1 MRKHIK
7 IRGATQNNLKNL
19 DLDIPLG
26 EIIAVTGVSGSGKS
40 SLVFDTLYAE
50 GQRRYVETF
59 SSYARQFLDR
69 MDRPSVESIEGI
81 PPAIAIHQVNA
92 VKTSRSTVGT
102 MTELSDYLKLL
113 FAKYA
118 KLYCRGCAKPVEVD
132 NPDTIRTKLADH
144 KLGRVIVKAPVVV
157 PESFTAEEIEGYLS
171 AQGYDRFIR
180 TSGRTE
186 VVIDRFEINHVE
198 EPRLREAFE
207 AAFRVGQGKCSIAP
221 YVGGE
226 ISADAINFS
235 NRFHCA
241 TCNIDYS
248 PPSAGLFS
256 FNSPVGACSTCRGF
270 GRVIG
275 VDMDSV
281 VSNPKLSL
289 VEGVIRPWQTDSY
302 SECQSEL
309 LECARRGGVPI
320 DMPWCDLTPAHQN
333 WVLEGDPEW
342 VSWRKSWPKYWYGV
356 RNFFGWL
363 ETKAYKMHIRVL
375 LAKYRSYSICPD
387 CHGSRLKPSALLWR
401 IGSSEPRIENGG
413 TLFEHPGID
422 LDIEKLKAIGGLSIH
437 QLNTLPI
444 WDLKKFIDQEKG
456 RWQEEIKD
464 DSSQLILD
472 QILSRLDFLEE
483 VGLGYLTLDRQ
494 SRTLSGGETQR
505 LNLATA
511 LGASLTQTLFL
522 LDEPSIG
529 LHPRDIERVISVINR
544 LKKNGNT
551 IVVVE
556 HDPQIIR
563 AADFLLDIG
572 PEAGERGGSI
582 EYFGRASELSVDCGL
597 TAEYLLGKRSVIDSI
612 PTKSVESHK
621 TQWLSVLGACRNNL
635 KNIDV
640 DIPLGH
646 LTSITGVSGSGK
658 STFVEDTLY
667 AEISRFI
674 EGKGISSDGVGGFEN
689 LDLINR
695 VVMLDQR
702 PIGKSSRSNP
712 VSYVSALDGIRDLFA
727 SSSGASQAGY
737 DKSYFSFNSGKGRCQ
752 GCAGSGFELVE
763 MQFLSDVY
771 LRCNQCDGKRYG
783 QEVLKIQID
792 LPTIGLVNID
802 DVLKLTVAEAMLAFK
817 DATKICRKLQP
828 LVDVGLGYL
837 RLGQPVPT
845 LSGGEAQRLKLA
857 SYIAEASTQSVKQ
870 TLFLLDEPTTGLH
883 FHDVKNL
890 LIALRALVN
899 LGASVVLVEH
909 NLDIIAG
916 SDWIIDLGPEG
927 GDGGGEVVSFGSPE
941 RVSKDACSL
950 TGLELIRHGVSPIAP
965 ITSAEEERGS
975 REGESIPSAI
985 SIRNARE
992 NNLKGVNVN
1001 IPHEKL
1007 TVITGLS
1014 GSGKSSLAFDIIYGE
1029 GQRRYLESLNAYARQ
1044 FIHVGKKPDVDAV
1057 YGIPP
1062 AVAIEQRT
1070 SRGGIKS
1077 TVGTVT
1083 ETYHYLRLLMSK
1095 IGDQFCPDCEI
1106 KIAPQNATSIVDRL
1120 LREYSGVHI
1129 GFLAPLVRSR
1139 KGIYKEL
1146 AESYRKKGFTYLLVD
1161 NNFVATDAFPKLDRY
1176 VEHTIELPLAS
1187 VRVTNTL
1194 RARITDIVHDA
1205 LEYGGGFFHII
1216 SDVDSLLSGGMFE
1229 QESFSSKRA
1238 CPSCQQS
1245 FDELDPRL
1253 FSFNSKY
1260 GWCDPCQGMGLILE
1274 GKVSPVKNLK
1284 DEIEIETERATI
1296 THHSDSGVCGTCDGV
1311 RLNTQARSVV
1321 WKEFTMADLVSTPVG
1336 TLYRTLSEINLTERE
1351 QLIAKDLLKEVLSRL
1366 RFLTEVGLGYLTL
1379 NRSAPTLSGGE
1390 SQRMRLSAQ
1399 LGSNLRGAVYVLDE
1413 PTIGL
1418 HSRDN
1423 DVLLKALKHLQN
1435 NGNTLVVVEHDEDTI
1450 KQADFVI
1457 DLGPGAGSEG
1467 GFVISS
1473 GSPGEIMR
1481 DDASITGRYLTSKRR
1496 YSVCKKKRLKKSADF
1511 ICIKAATRNNL
1522 KKVDAKI
1529 PIGHLT
1535 AVTGVSGSGKS
1546 SLIRGIL
1553 RANMDRITSRPKT
1566 DIAIQDFSDCSNISG
1581 VDCFSRVIEVDQSP
1595 IGKTSRSCPATYTGI
1610 WDEVR
1615 KLFSSA
1621 TESRVRG
1628 FGPARF
1634 SFNTKGGRCEGCEG
1648 QGIQKIEMSF
1658 LPDVRTVCE
1667 VCNGDR
1673 FSKDTLQIRYNNHS
1687 IADVLNLSIKDA
1699 VELFSAHPKI
1709 NKKLNLLNEL
1719 GLGYLRLGQHSSTL
1733 SGGEAQRIKL
1743 VSELS
1748 KFRADTED
1756 GFRQLGKNQ
1765 TLFVLDEPTVG
1776 LHMADVEKL
1785 IETLKRLAGAGGTVV
1800 VIEHNADVISS
1811 SDWVIDLGP
1820 EGGDAGGY
1828 VLFQGAPEDL
1838 SKQSSSATGQAL
1850 MGLFG

>member
-132 NPDTIRTKLADH
+132 NPDTIRTKLSNH

-180 TSGRTE
+180 TSGRSE
-186 VVIDRFEINHVE
+186 VVIDRFEINRVE

-221 YVGGE
+221 YAEGE

-401 IGSSEPRIENGG
+401 IGSSEPRIGNGA

-572 PEAGERGGSI
+572 PEAGERGGSV
-582 EYFGRASELSVDCGL
+582 EYFGRASELSIDCGL

-674 EGKGISSDGVGGFEN
+674 EGKGISSDGLRGFEN

-817 DATKICRKLQP
+817 DATKICRKL
-828 LVDVGLGYL
+828 
-837 RLGQPVPT
+837 
-845 LSGGEAQRLKLA
+845 
-857 SYIAEASTQSVKQ
+857 
-870 TLFLLDEPTTGLH
+870 
-883 FHDVKNL
+883 
-890 LIALRALVN
+890 
-899 LGASVVLVEH
+899 
-909 NLDIIAG
+909 
-916 SDWIIDLGPEG
+916 
-927 GDGGGEVVSFGSPE
+927 
-941 RVSKDACSL
+941 
-950 TGLELIRHGVSPIAP
+950 
-965 ITSAEEERGS
+965 
-975 REGESIPSAI
+975 
-985 SIRNARE
+985 
-992 NNLKGVNVN
+992 
-1001 IPHEKL
+1001 
-1007 TVITGLS
+1007 
-1014 GSGKSSLAFDIIYGE
+1014 
-1029 GQRRYLESLNAYARQ
+1029 
-1044 FIHVGKKPDVDAV
+1044 
-1057 YGIPP
+1057 
-1062 AVAIEQRT
+1062 
-1070 SRGGIKS
+1070 
-1077 TVGTVT
+1077 
-1083 ETYHYLRLLMSK
+1083 
-1095 IGDQFCPDCEI
+1095 
-1106 KIAPQNATSIVDRL
+1106 
-1120 LREYSGVHI
+1120 
-1129 GFLAPLVRSR
+1129 
-1139 KGIYKEL
+1139 
-1146 AESYRKKGFTYLLVD
+1146 
-1161 NNFVATDAFPKLDRY
+1161 
-1176 VEHTIELPLAS
+1176 
-1187 VRVTNTL
+1187 
-1194 RARITDIVHDA
+1194 
-1205 LEYGGGFFHII
+1205 
-1216 SDVDSLLSGGMFE
+1216 
-1229 QESFSSKRA
+1229 
-1238 CPSCQQS
+1238 
-1245 FDELDPRL
+1245 
-1253 FSFNSKY
+1253 
-1260 GWCDPCQGMGLILE
+1260 
-1274 GKVSPVKNLK
+1274 
-1284 DEIEIETERATI
+1284 
-1296 THHSDSGVCGTCDGV
+1296 
-1311 RLNTQARSVV
+1311 
-1321 WKEFTMADLVSTPVG
+1321 
-1336 TLYRTLSEINLTERE
+1336 
-1351 QLIAKDLLKEVLSRL
+1351 
-1366 RFLTEVGLGYLTL
+1366 
-1379 NRSAPTLSGGE
+1379 
-1390 SQRMRLSAQ
+1390 
-1399 LGSNLRGAVYVLDE
+1399 
-1413 PTIGL
+1413 
-1418 HSRDN
+1418 
-1423 DVLLKALKHLQN
+1423 
-1435 NGNTLVVVEHDEDTI
+1435 
-1450 KQADFVI
+1450 
-1457 DLGPGAGSEG
+1457 
-1467 GFVISS
+1467 
-1473 GSPGEIMR
+1473 
-1481 DDASITGRYLTSKRR
+1481 
-1496 YSVCKKKRLKKSADF
+1496 
-1511 ICIKAATRNNL
+1511 
-1522 KKVDAKI
+1522 
-1529 PIGHLT
+1529 
-1535 AVTGVSGSGKS
+1535 
-1546 SLIRGIL
+1546 
-1553 RANMDRITSRPKT
+1553 
-1566 DIAIQDFSDCSNISG
+1566 
-1581 VDCFSRVIEVDQSP
+1581 
-1595 IGKTSRSCPATYTGI
+1595 
-1610 WDEVR
+1610 
-1615 KLFSSA
+1615 
-1621 TESRVRG
+1621 
-1628 FGPARF
+1628 
-1634 SFNTKGGRCEGCEG
+1634 
-1648 QGIQKIEMSF
+1648 
-1658 LPDVRTVCE
+1658 
-1667 VCNGDR
+1667 
-1673 FSKDTLQIRYNNHS
+1673 
-1687 IADVLNLSIKDA
+1687 
-1699 VELFSAHPKI
+1699 
-1709 NKKLNLLNEL
+1709 
-1719 GLGYLRLGQHSSTL
+1719 
-1733 SGGEAQRIKL
+1733 
-1743 VSELS
+1743 
-1748 KFRADTED
+1748 
-1756 GFRQLGKNQ
+1756 
-1765 TLFVLDEPTVG
+1765 
-1776 LHMADVEKL
+1776 
-1785 IETLKRLAGAGGTVV
+1785 
-1800 VIEHNADVISS
+1800 
-1811 SDWVIDLGP
+1811 
-1820 EGGDAGGY
+1820 
-1828 VLFQGAPEDL
+1828 
-1838 SKQSSSATGQAL
+1838 
-1850 MGLFG
+1850 

>member
-132 NPDTIRTKLADH
+132 NPDTIRTKLSNH

-320 DMPWCDLTPAHQN
+320 DMPWCDLTPAQQN

-597 TAEYLLGKRSVIDSI
+597 TAEYLLGKRSVIGSI

-899 LGASVVLVEH
+899 LGASIVVVEH
-909 NLDIIAG
+909 NLDMIAG

-1260 GWCDPCQGMGLILE
+1260 GWCDPCQGMGLILD

-1511 ICIKAATRNNL
+1511 IYIRAATRNNL
-1522 KKVDAKI
+1522 KNVDAKI

-1553 RANMDRITSRPKT
+1553 RANMDRIISRPKA

>member
-1 MRKHIK
+1 M
-7 IRGATQNNLKNL
+7 
-19 DLDIPLG
+19 
-26 EIIAVTGVSGSGKS
+26 
-40 SLVFDTLYAE
+40 
-50 GQRRYVETF
+50 
-59 SSYARQFLDR
+59 
-69 MDRPSVESIEGI
+69 
-81 PPAIAIHQVNA
+81 NA

-118 KLYCRGCAKPVEVD
+118 KLHCRSCAKLVEID
-132 NPDTIRTKLADH
+132 DLDTVVSKLAEH
-144 KLGRVIVKAPVVV
+144 QLGRVVVKAPVVV
-157 PESFTAEEIEGYLS
+157 PENFTATEIEGYLT
-171 AQGYDRFIR
+171 AQGYDRFLR
-180 TSGRTE
+180 VSEQTH
-186 VVIDRFEINHVE
+186 VVIDRFDLNNVE
-198 EPRLREAFE
+198 ETRLTEAFE
-207 AAFRVGQGKCSIAP
+207 AAFRVGQGKCSVAP
-221 YVGGE
+221 YSQGEVGN
-226 ISADAINFS
+226 DVLNFS

-241 TCNIDYS
+241 SCNIDYS

-256 FNSPVGACSTCRGF
+256 FNSPVGACATCRGF

-275 VDMDSV
+275 VDMDAVLS
-281 VSNPKLSL
+281 SSKLSL
-289 VEGVIRPWQTDSY
+289 KDGVIRPWQTDSY
-302 SECQSEL
+302 SGCQNEL
-309 LECARRGGVPI
+309 LESARSRNIPI
-320 DMPWCDLTPAHQN
+320 DVAWCDMNHADKQ

-356 RNFFGWL
+356 RRYFGWL

-375 LAKYRSYSICPD
+375 LAKYRSYSVCPD
-387 CHGSRLKPSALLWR
+387 CLGSRLKPSALLWR
-401 IGSSEPRIENGG
+401 IGSKKPELDFTDTP
-413 TLFEHPGID
+413 FQHPGID
-422 LDIEKLKAIGGLSIH
+422 LDLDKLRAIAGMSIH

-444 WDLKKFIDQEKG
+444 WDLKKFINQEKV
-456 RWQEEIKD
+456 RWQEMSKD
-464 DSSQLILD
+464 DSSQLVLD

-483 VGLGYLTLDRQ
+483 VGLGYLSLDRQ

-529 LHPRDIERVISVINR
+529 LHPRDIEKVISVIDR
-544 LKKNGNT
+544 LKGNGNT

-563 AADFLLDIG
+563 AASFLLDIG
-572 PEAGERGGSI
+572 PQAGERGGHI
-582 EYFGRASELSVDCGL
+582 EYFGKTSNLRVDSGL

-612 PTKSVESHK
+612 LTKPVEPRK

-635 KNIDV
+635 KCIDV

-646 LTSITGVSGSGK
+646 LVSITGVSGSGK
-658 STFVEDTLY
+658 STLVEDTLFK
-667 AEISRFI
+667 EISRYI
-674 EGKGISSDGVGGFEN
+674 EGKGLSNDGVKGFKN
-689 LDLINR
+689 LDVISR

-727 SSSGASQAGY
+727 ASPGALKAGF

-752 GCAGSGFELVE
+752 SCAGSGFELVE

-783 QEVLKIQID
+783 QDVLRIQVD
-792 LPTIGLVNID
+792 LPDIGLVNID
-802 DVLKLTVAEAMLAFK
+802 DVLNLTISDAMIAFK
-817 DATKICRKLQP
+817 NAAKICRKLQC

-857 SYIAEASTQSVKQ
+857 SYLSEASTRSVNQ

-883 FHDVKNL
+883 FHDVRKL

-899 LGASVVLVEH
+899 LGASIVVVEH
-909 NLDIIAG
+909 NLDLIAA

-927 GDGGGEVVSFGSPE
+927 GDGGGEVVCFGSPE
-941 RVSKDACSL
+941 RIYNEASSL
-950 TGLELIRHGVSPIAP
+950 TGVELTRVKNQLVGINTRDVPRLDSQVGQSVPNS
-965 ITSAEEERGS
+965 
-975 REGESIPSAI
+975 I

-992 NNLKGVNVN
+992 NNLQDISVN

-1095 IGDQFCPDCEI
+1095 LGTQFCPECRV
-1106 KIAPQNATSIVDRL
+1106 KIEPQNLSSIVERL
-1120 LREYSGVHI
+1120 LNDYSGKHI
-1129 GFLAPLVRSR
+1129 GFLAPLVRAR
-1139 KGIYKEL
+1139 KGVYKEL
-1146 AESYRKKGFTYLLVD
+1146 AETYRKKGFTHLLVD
-1161 NNFVATDAFPKLDRY
+1161 STFVKTDAFPNLDRY

-1187 VRVTNTL
+1187 MTVSEL
-1194 RARITDIVHDA
+1194 QRAQIINVVLDA
-1205 LEYGGGFFHII
+1205 LQYGSGFFHVI
-1216 SDVDSLLSGGMFE
+1216 SDIDDLLKGGTFE

-1260 GWCDPCQGMGLILE
+1260 GWCHACQGMGQVLE
-1274 GKVSPVKNLK
+1274 GNIQSIKSLK
-1284 DEIEIETERATI
+1284 DEIEVETERAKNTQD
-1296 THHSDSGVCGTCDGV
+1296 SDSAVCGMCDGV
-1311 RLNTQARSVV
+1311 RLNNQAKSVV
-1321 WKEFTMADLVSTPVG
+1321 WKDLTMSDLVSTPVG
-1336 TLYRTLSEINLTERE
+1336 SLYRILSEIHLTERE
-1351 QLIAKDLLKEVLSRL
+1351 RLIAKDLLKEVLSRL
-1366 RFLTEVGLGYLTL
+1366 RFLTDVGLKYLTL

-1467 GFVISS
+1467 GNIISS
-1473 GSPGEIMR
+1473 GSPEEIMC
-1481 DDASITGRYLTSKRR
+1481 DDASITGHYLTSKRR
-1496 YSVCKKKRLKKSADF
+1496 FFHTGAKQIKKSTDF
-1511 ICIKAATRNNL
+1511 IRIESATRNNL
-1522 KKVDAKI
+1522 KSINAEI
-1529 PIGHLT
+1529 PIGYLT

-1546 SLIRGIL
+1546 SLIRGTL
-1553 RANMDRITSRPKT
+1553 RTNMDKFVSRSKSETQIQGFVDCASITG
-1566 DIAIQDFSDCSNISG
+1566 IQ
-1581 VDCFSRVIEVDQSP
+1581 CFSRVIEVDQAP

-1615 KLFSSA
+1615 KLFAST
-1621 TESRVRG
+1621 TESRIRG

-1648 QGIQKIEMSF
+1648 QGIQKLEMNF

-1687 IADVLNLSIKDA
+1687 IADVLKLSIKDA
-1699 VELFSAHPKI
+1699 LELFSAHPRI

-1719 GLGYLRLGQHSSTL
+1719 GLGYLTLGQHSSTL

-1748 KFRADTED
+1748 KFRVDNED
-1756 GFRQLGKNQ
+1756 HFSRSGQNQ

-1785 IETLKRLAGAGGTVV
+1785 IEALKRLAGAGGTVV
-1800 VIEHNADVISS
+1800 VIEHNLDVISS
-1811 SDWVIDLGP
+1811 ADWVIDLGP

-1828 VLFQGAPEDL
+1828 VLFQGKPKELA
-1838 SKQSSSATGQAL
+1838 KQTTSATGEAL
-1850 MGLFG
+1850 KGLLT

>member
-1 MRKHIK
+1 M
-7 IRGATQNNLKNL
+7 
-19 DLDIPLG
+19 
-26 EIIAVTGVSGSGKS
+26 
-40 SLVFDTLYAE
+40 
-50 GQRRYVETF
+50 
-59 SSYARQFLDR
+59 
-69 MDRPSVESIEGI
+69 
-81 PPAIAIHQVNA
+81 
-92 VKTSRSTVGT
+92 
-102 MTELSDYLKLL
+102 
-113 FAKYA
+113 
-118 KLYCRGCAKPVEVD
+118 
-132 NPDTIRTKLADH
+132 
-144 KLGRVIVKAPVVV
+144 
-157 PESFTAEEIEGYLS
+157 
-171 AQGYDRFIR
+171 
-180 TSGRTE
+180 
-186 VVIDRFEINHVE
+186 
-198 EPRLREAFE
+198 
-207 AAFRVGQGKCSIAP
+207 
-221 YVGGE
+221 
-226 ISADAINFS
+226 
-235 NRFHCA
+235 
-241 TCNIDYS
+241 
-248 PPSAGLFS
+248 
-256 FNSPVGACSTCRGF
+256 
-270 GRVIG
+270 
-275 VDMDSV
+275 
-281 VSNPKLSL
+281 
-289 VEGVIRPWQTDSY
+289 
-302 SECQSEL
+302 
-309 LECARRGGVPI
+309 
-320 DMPWCDLTPAHQN
+320 
-333 WVLEGDPEW
+333 
-342 VSWRKSWPKYWYGV
+342 
-356 RNFFGWL
+356 
-363 ETKAYKMHIRVL
+363 
-375 LAKYRSYSICPD
+375 
-387 CHGSRLKPSALLWR
+387 
-401 IGSSEPRIENGG
+401 
-413 TLFEHPGID
+413 
-422 LDIEKLKAIGGLSIH
+422 
-437 QLNTLPI
+437 
-444 WDLKKFIDQEKG
+444 
-456 RWQEEIKD
+456 
-464 DSSQLILD
+464 
-472 QILSRLDFLEE
+472 
-483 VGLGYLTLDRQ
+483 
-494 SRTLSGGETQR
+494 
-505 LNLATA
+505 
-511 LGASLTQTLFL
+511 
-522 LDEPSIG
+522 
-529 LHPRDIERVISVINR
+529 
-544 LKKNGNT
+544 
-551 IVVVE
+551 
-556 HDPQIIR
+556 
-563 AADFLLDIG
+563 
-572 PEAGERGGSI
+572 
-582 EYFGRASELSVDCGL
+582 
-597 TAEYLLGKRSVIDSI
+597 
-612 PTKSVESHK
+612 
-621 TQWLSVLGACRNNL
+621 
-635 KNIDV
+635 
-640 DIPLGH
+640 
-646 LTSITGVSGSGK
+646 
-658 STFVEDTLY
+658 
-667 AEISRFI
+667 
-674 EGKGISSDGVGGFEN
+674 
-689 LDLINR
+689 
-695 VVMLDQR
+695 
-702 PIGKSSRSNP
+702 
-712 VSYVSALDGIRDLFA
+712 
-727 SSSGASQAGY
+727 
-737 DKSYFSFNSGKGRCQ
+737 
-752 GCAGSGFELVE
+752 
-763 MQFLSDVY
+763 
-771 LRCNQCDGKRYG
+771 
-783 QEVLKIQID
+783 
-792 LPTIGLVNID
+792 
-802 DVLKLTVAEAMLAFK
+802 
-817 DATKICRKLQP
+817 
-828 LVDVGLGYL
+828 
-837 RLGQPVPT
+837 
-845 LSGGEAQRLKLA
+845 
-857 SYIAEASTQSVKQ
+857 
-870 TLFLLDEPTTGLH
+870 
-883 FHDVKNL
+883 
-890 LIALRALVN
+890 
-899 LGASVVLVEH
+899 
-909 NLDIIAG
+909 
-916 SDWIIDLGPEG
+916 
-927 GDGGGEVVSFGSPE
+927 
-941 RVSKDACSL
+941 
-950 TGLELIRHGVSPIAP
+950 
-965 ITSAEEERGS
+965 
-975 REGESIPSAI
+975 
-985 SIRNARE
+985 
-992 NNLKGVNVN
+992 
-1001 IPHEKL
+1001 
-1007 TVITGLS
+1007 
-1014 GSGKSSLAFDIIYGE
+1014 AFDIIYGE

-1146 AESYRKKGFTYLLVD
+1146 AESYRKKGFTHLLVD

-1260 GWCDPCQGMGLILE
+1260 GWCDPCQGMGLILD

-1511 ICIKAATRNNL
+1511 IYIKSATRNNL
-1522 KKVDAKI
+1522 KNVDAKI